1 MLGLLAHDLR
11 WKIVGMLAASDLRAG
26 ELVARTGQAPS
37 LVSYHLGRLRDAGLL
52 TVRRSAA
59 DGRDAYYALD
69 LDTLGHAVDGMAAR
83 IHPRLLVALSG
94 RVEPAPELPAT
105 PVQVLFICSGNSARS
120 PMAEGWLNHL
130 GGGRVTA
137 RSAGITPGP
146 LHPLAVAAMAEHGVD
161 IGGHQAASAGDL
173 AGHAFTQV
181 ITLCDRARETCPE
194 RPAASGSAHWSIPN
208 PAHAHPADLDAFRAT
223 ARELRARIHYLLP
236 SGGASPAAAS

>member
-1 MLGLLAHDLR
+1 VLGLLAHHLR
-11 WKIVGMLAASDLRAG
+11 WEIVGMLATGDLRTG

-37 LVSYHLGRLRDAGLL
+37 LVSYHLGRLREAGLL
-52 TVRRSAA
+52 YVRRSTA
-59 DGRDAYYALD
+59 DGRDSYYSLD
-69 LDTLGHAVDGMAAR
+69 LDTLAQALDGMAAQ
-83 IHPRLLVALSG
+83 IHARLLAPHPG
-94 RVEPAPELPAT
+94 REPAPDRPAP

-137 RSAGITPGP
+137 RSAGITPGS

-161 IGGHQAASAGDL
+161 IGGHRPANVADL

-181 ITLCDRARETCPE
+181 ITLCDRARETCPDL
-194 RPAASGSAHWSIPN
+194 PAASAAAHWSIPN

-223 ARELRARIHYLLP
+223 ARELRARIRYLLP
-236 SGGASPAAAS
+236 SG